1 MHYLEN
7 ELPGRLIMILGA
19 LSTIS
24 LIILAIWI
32 AKLYAKKKNRER
44 SMF

>member
-19 LSTIS
+19 LSTIA

-32 AKLYAKKKNRER
+32 VKRYNKKRKKER
-44 SMF
+44 LKF

>member
-7 ELPGRLIMILGA
+7 ELPLRFIMILGA
-19 LSTIS
+19 LSTIA

-32 AKLYAKKKNRER
+32 AKLYAKKRKIER
-44 SMF
+44 SKF